1 MNLFFAR
8 SENKQ
13 LRFSNPRVLDNY
25 LASVDKKALYV
36 TVELVRGIRTL
47 NQNAYL
53 WGVVYKLIA
62 DDTGHSENEIHLF
75 CKKKFMKRKFLKVLG
90 EEIEEERTTTRMSK
104 IEFSEYVEAIR
115 AHFAE
120 FGIIK
125 VLTTCIDMLV
135 VETSQL
141 CT

>member
-104 IEFSEYVEAIR
+104 NEFSEYVEAIR

-120 FGIIK
+120 FGII
-125 VLTTCIDMLV
+125 IPDP
-135 VETSQL
+135 Q
-141 CT
+141 

>member
-62 DDTGHSENEIHLF
+62 DYTGCSEKAIHLF
-75 CKKKFMKRKFLKVLG
+75 CKKKFLKRKFMKVLG
-90 EEIEEERTTTRMSK
+90 EEVEDESSTTHLSK
-104 IEFSEYVEAIR
+104 LDFSDYVEEIR
-115 AHFAE
+115 AFFGQE
-120 FGIIK
+120 YGII
-125 VLTTCIDMLV
+125 IPDP
-135 VETSQL
+135 Q
-141 CT
+141 